1 LQFVQA
7 DTDGNLYFKSRIK
20 FQKQQTVACLGQ
32 MLPVLLPLG
41 TTYPSNIAI
50 SNTEPNKV
58 WVTFSGYTAANKVF
72 KTIDGGA
79 TWTNVNST
87 SLPNIPI
94 NTIVYRNNDVNDAVY
109 IGADIGIYYQD
120 NSNPNWVPYFNDMAN
135 SKVTDLEIYYPGSK
149 IRASTYGR
157 GLWESKLYDANADCS
172 IIVSNTADD
181 GIGSLRRTIACA
193 LDGATIT
200 FDASLTDGIG
210 DDTIKLTSG
219 PIRIS
224 KNINILQTATTIPII
239 KADATG
245 PVFNVSGSKLFS
257 LKYIHIYS
265 GTNLNNRAILNNG
278 NLSLENVTIFEKSN
292 IIGTGTTLT
301 NLGNVNIIGNVSI
314 LSYP

>member
-1 LQFVQA
+1 
-7 DTDGNLYFKSRIK
+7 
-20 FQKQQTVACLGQ
+20 
-32 MLPVLLPLG
+32 
-41 TTYPSNIAI
+41 
-50 SNTEPNKV
+50 
-58 WVTFSGYTAANKVF
+58 
-72 KTIDGGA
+72 
-79 TWTNVNST
+79 
-87 SLPNIPI
+87 
-94 NTIVYRNNDVNDAVY
+94 
-109 IGADIGIYYQD
+109 
-120 NSNPNWVPYFNDMAN
+120 MAN

-157 GLWESKLYDANADCS
+157 GLWESKIYDANEDCS
-172 IIVSNTADD
+172 IIVSNTDDD
-181 GIGSLRRTIACA
+181 GPGSLRRTIACA

-210 DDTIKLTSG
+210 NDTIKLTSG

-224 KNINILQTATTIPII
+224 KNINIHQELTTIPII

-245 PVFNVSGSKLFS
+245 PVFNVSGSKLLS
-257 LKYIHIYS
+257 LKYVHIYS